1 MAASTQ
7 LCRFFRAVLK
17 APHSRSENDSENL
30 CLRYSAR
37 IVPPKHPIG
46 RFGFRAVVIG
56 SEGNR
61 LALHSD

>member
-1 MAASTQ
+1 LDVAIG
-7 LCRFFRAVLK
+7 AVE
-17 APHSRSENDSENL
+17 RNGG
-30 CLRYSAR
+30 R
-37 IVPPKHPIG
+37 IVQPKHPIG